1 MASALAGATFEGH
14 LAAPGMGKCSL
25 TYRFKETLKAP
36 MPAAVKMQRRQ
47 LGWSVKDEEV
57 SCLPATCSIPKLGL
71 EEEEVIVSM
80 DAASPSNSRRLLLQS
95 LLKPDLGI
103 TILVMDA
110 SGAMVGGDESWAEGD
125 DPIIR
130 VQRAAVSARPTPES
144 VIEAASPGSP
154 ARPSPPT
161 APSTGRRPVVQRELR
176 ARVAGPGQEPDAEP
190 SPSDEPQG
198 FGVIRNVEDED
209 VDVRMPLPEG
219 PGETER
225 SKEDFSTR
233 RAVVG
238 GIGRSAGG
246 PTLAKA
252 KPAQPAG
259 GYKTV
264 DSRDLRPDLL
274 TGEPLKEQQ
283 LSPEALD
290 EEIKAAA
297 AESLERLVSAAAAGE
312 TGDIR
317 QFLLRPGVKVDAMPP
332 QGRSA
337 GLTALMAASQKGR
350 LEAVNLLLEQKASP
364 DVRDPSGWTALMHA
378 IFSQK
383 TEVAK
388 ALLSAGADYQDAA
401 AESADEVTPLIL
413 AAAGPRA
420 ELVQLLLDKKA
431 RPEARDAQG
440 CRALHH
446 ASRRGNGGAV
456 MALLTARAQLEKQ
469 DNEGRTPLLAAVY
482 AGRAESVRILASK
495 GADLKAVDL
504 EGRGAKKLAAAYEHD
519 RVLKALAEL
528 GG

>member
-1 MASALAGATFEGH
+1 
-14 LAAPGMGKCSL
+14 MGKCSL

-36 MPAAVKMQRRQ
+36 MPAAVKMQRRE
-47 LGWSVKDEEV
+47 LGWSVKEEEV
-57 SCLPATCSIPKLGL
+57 CCLPATCSIPKLGL

-130 VQRAAVSARPTPES
+130 VQRAADSARPTPEAA
-144 VIEAASPGSP
+144 IEAASPGSP
-154 ARPSPPT
+154 VRPSPPT

-176 ARVAGPGQEPDAEP
+176 ARVAEPGGQEPDAEP
-190 SPSDEPQG
+190 VPSDEPQG
-198 FGVIRNVEDED
+198 FGVIRNAEDED

-225 SKEDFSTR
+225 SKEDLSTR
-233 RAVVG
+233 TAVVG

-246 PTLAKA
+246 PTLAMS
-252 KPAQPAG
+252 KPAQSAA

-274 TGEPLKEQQ
+274 TGEPGATRKEQQ

-332 QGRSA
+332 EGRSA

-350 LEAVNLLLEQKASP
+350 LEAVKLLLEQKASP

-401 AESADEVTPLIL
+401 AESADAVTPLIL

-504 EGRGAKKLAAAYEHD
+504 EGRGAKKLATAYEHD